1 MLSQRCS
8 DLNRRD
14 RRQGELRRTGQV
26 AMHYSGRSYDG
37 PTPGAAVPGY
47 TGFVPGRYAN
57 NIIGSTHAKGAR
69 QASPHAFGCHRYH
82 IQTHHS

>member
-1 MLSQRCS
+1 M
-8 DLNRRD
+8 
-14 RRQGELRRTGQV
+14 RQMGQV

-69 QASPHAFGCHRYH
+69 AARNIHDIHEMPSRNVAFKP
-82 IQTHHS
+82 SKAKKKNN